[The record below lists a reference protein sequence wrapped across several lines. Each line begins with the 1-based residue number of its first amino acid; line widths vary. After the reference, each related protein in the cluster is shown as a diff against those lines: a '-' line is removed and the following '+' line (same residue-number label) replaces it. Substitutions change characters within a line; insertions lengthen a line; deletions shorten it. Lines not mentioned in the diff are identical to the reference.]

1 MVDKESLQFDVTFF
15 NRLRGRMRNWRTDG
29 LDCATSTKYML
40 NTTKTMW
47 MMLND
52 AQCRWSRRFS
62 HSGPGACRHD
72 LVKDKLLSRQSL
84 CHNWKSSI
92 ENVNLTIMTSLGR
105 HISFGSLMS
114 FRTCQDNFVSLGG
127 LLQGKIRWRGKVLS
141 SPPTL
146 RWDTSEALGR
156 TVQLT
161 NMGWRITTDQGW
173 LCGLLLCC
181 EHLLGPTRSS

>member
-1 MVDKESLQFDVTFF
+1 MTFF

-72 LVKDKLLSRQSL
+72 LVKGKLLSRQSL
-84 CHNWKSSI
+84 CHN
-92 ENVNLTIMTSLGR
+92 GR

-156 TVQLT
+156 TVQTYQHGMEDNRESRMAL
-161 NMGWRITTDQGW
+161 WPPS
-173 LCGLLLCC
+173 LL
-181 EHLLGPTRSS
+181 

>member
-1 MVDKESLQFDVTFF
+1 MTFF

-72 LVKDKLLSRQSL
+72 LVKGKLLSRQSL

-92 ENVNLTIMTSLGR
+92 ENVNLTIMTSLAY
-105 HISFGSLMS
+105 
-114 FRTCQDNFVSLGG
+114 
-127 LLQGKIRWRGKVLS
+127 
-141 SPPTL
+141 P
-146 RWDTSEALGR
+146 SEAWCHLAHVRTTLCHSVASFKARSVGEAKPSHHPQHFVGTRPRPWVGR
-156 TVQLT
+156 FRGSRMAL
-161 NMGWRITTDQGW
+161 WPSS
-173 LCGLLLCC
+173 LL
-181 EHLLGPTRSS
+181 